1 MRCAQYEV
9 LKGVVVQD
17 AFPRQRGLGRKNSR
31 RNGKRRSE
39 RAREKD
45 SREMEWEFAMME
57 GGLLLREVLRWSYA
71 YSMSD
76 QKSSAGT
83 REEVGAALK
92 RAERGQEK
100 KLLAPGSSL

>member
-1 MRCAQYEV
+1 MHFLGSEGWGERTAEEME
-9 LKGVVVQD
+9 
-17 AFPRQRGLGRKNSR
+17 RGDQSGR
-31 RNGKRRSE
+31 E
-39 RAREKD
+39 RERE

-92 RAERGQEK
+92 RAERGQQK